1 MPEAIEYSVI
11 SDHWSQLIGE
21 RGVTHAIFTTFNFEP
36 AFFDLEVVPLLLPGG
51 SGFSPDDRIKTMQ
64 VREQLREA
72 NIVIDVFYDPHP
84 FWGSEEAPQLEYT
97 HVAVDLV
104 NRAFH
109 PKLVFLLL
117 EQDDR
122 VSLVV
127 GAGSNNLSK
136 MGWWDNIE
144 CLHTVEFHHGQSI
157 PEHLHTSI
165 GSALSYLADKR
176 RGSASDAQSAVQAVQ
191 AFWADQPVNYAKVVG
206 TDTGPSFF
214 FNAPNLMDGSEKS
227 FPAFIRAATDN
238 SRLNKIEIVSPF
250 FADNPENKLHL
261 QFRSEPMPSV
271 ALLLPRD
278 HESKALCTPEY
289 HALIGEGIHTDW
301 CRWSNDQKNALVK
314 EDCYRRLHA
323 KVFQFIGPEQSWLFA
338 GSVNFT
344 HNAFFSNAEAGF
356 LIHSNGELLLQ
367 VDQDEDLECVS
378 PEESS
383 PGREAEVRRTAPTMS
398 IAFHWG
404 TKKLKG
410 RAEKLVIVSL
420 FDTDNQ
426 AMIENWQLGPE
437 VEEIAVETVNGL
449 SDLLQRVSMVR
460 FTASDEHSEAY
471 DDGRVLVQQVGWTHK
486 PMNLTELTPQQIL
499 SIYAGM
505 SRERR
510 ETMLVN
516 SLMNKLAL
524 AGQLGELTR
533 SDKVEDDQGFFSEY
547 AQVFQAFRKLG
558 QSLDNEMSVKNWGQ
572 VDYFLTGT
580 GPDSLPN
587 LINGA
592 LLLANA
598 AQEEDNEKRES
609 LSHVSAYLLL
619 LCAKETYQRDD
630 FTQRTGV
637 EEQLEHVGEEL
648 QRATNSIV
656 LEGATD
662 RTAFFGWFEKE
673 FSREYRI
680 VELEDGANAA

>member
-1 MPEAIEYSVI
+1 
-11 SDHWSQLIGE
+11 
-21 RGVTHAIFTTFNFEP
+21 
-36 AFFDLEVVPLLLPGG
+36 
-51 SGFSPDDRIKTMQ
+51 
-64 VREQLREA
+64 
-72 NIVIDVFYDPHP
+72 
-84 FWGSEEAPQLEYT
+84 
-97 HVAVDLV
+97 
-104 NRAFH
+104 
-109 PKLVFLLL
+109 
-117 EQDDR
+117 
-122 VSLVV
+122 
-127 GAGSNNLSK
+127 
-136 MGWWDNIE
+136 
-144 CLHTVEFHHGQSI
+144 
-157 PEHLHTSI
+157 
-165 GSALSYLADKR
+165 
-176 RGSASDAQSAVQAVQ
+176 
-191 AFWADQPVNYAKVVG
+191 
-206 TDTGPSFF
+206 
-214 FNAPNLMDGSEKS
+214 
-227 FPAFIRAATDN
+227 
-238 SRLNKIEIVSPF
+238 
-250 FADNPENKLHL
+250 
-261 QFRSEPMPSV
+261 
-271 ALLLPRD
+271 
-278 HESKALCTPEY
+278 
-289 HALIGEGIHTDW
+289 
-301 CRWSNDQKNALVK
+301 LVK
-314 EDCYRRLHA
+314 ENCYRRLHA

-356 LIHSNGELLLQ
+356 LIHSNGEHLLQ

-383 PGREAEVRRTAPTMS
+383 PGRDAEVRRTVPTMS
-398 IAFHWG
+398 IAFHWD

-410 RAEKLVIVSL
+410 RAEGPVTVSL
-420 FDTDNQ
+420 FDTDNR
-426 AMIENWQLGPE
+426 AVIENWQLGPE
-437 VEEIAVETVNGL
+437 AQELASETVNGL

-460 FTASDEHSEAY
+460 FTAADEHGEAY

-547 AQVFQAFRKLG
+547 AQIFQAFRKLG
-558 QSLDNEMSVKNWGQ
+558 QTLDNEMSVKNWGQ

-637 EEQLEHVGEEL
+637 EEQLEHVAEEL
-648 QRATNSIV
+648 QRATDSIV

-662 RTAFFGWFEKE
+662 RMAFFGWFEKE
-673 FSREYRI
+673 FFREYRI
-680 VELEDGANAA
+680 VELEDGANAAQ